1 MQKLQSVEDARLAGG
16 IFKKVSVSS
25 GSFDINVYIRQ
36 VDDTFVYIYQ
46 TVVRDDLLPGQEEV
60 MPENITKL
68 G

>member
-46 TVVRDDLLPGQEEV
+46 TVVRDDLLPGQEEE
-60 MPENITKL
+60 MLENITKL
-68 G
+68 C

>member
-1 MQKLQSVEDARLAGG
+1 MQKLQSVEDARLSGG

-46 TVVRDDLLPGQEEV
+46 TVVRDDLLPGQEEE
-60 MPENITKL
+60 MLENITKL